1 MMLNSIYL
9 TVADINMK
17 HLLIILALLLTACA
31 TEQTKI
37 HSTQLLKT
45 TTTWDGKPVHYPT
58 DKPAEVTALII
69 EIPVGGE
76 TGWHHHPV
84 PSFAYIVDGLLD
96 VKLKDGS
103 INHLKA
109 GDPLVEVVNTSHN
122 GKNVGNTPVKI
133 MVFYAGTLNT
143 PLTIKD

>member
-1 MMLNSIYL
+1 
-9 TVADINMK
+9 MK
-17 HLLIILALLLTACA
+17 SLIIFLAILLTACA

-37 HSTQLLKT
+37 SSTTLLKT
-45 TTTWDGKPVHYPT
+45 TKTWDGKPVNYPT
-58 DKPAEVTALII
+58 DKPAEVTALMI

-84 PSFAYIVDGLLD
+84 PSFAYIVEGTLD
-96 VKLKDGS
+96 VTLKDGS
-103 INHLKA
+103 VNHLKA

-122 GKNVGNTPVKI
+122 GKNTGTIPVKI

-143 PLTIKD
+143 KLTIKD